1 MIGGIEAGPYAI
13 FRVLFNHYLV
23 EVAGEADTQQKAK
36 IAEFLEEMANC
47 RDVRVTELLRTEV
60 VPTFLRSQSG
70 LSTYWPLLGHAVRR
84 ALVLEAPRL
93 ASSIQIP
100 SD

>member
-1 MIGGIEAGPYAI
+1 MIGGIEAGPYVI
-13 FRVLFNHYLV
+13 FGVLFNHYLV
-23 EVAGEADTQQKAK
+23 GVAGEADTQQKAK

-60 VPTFLRSQSG
+60 VPTFLQSQSR
-70 LSTYWPLLGHAVRR
+70 LNNYWPLLGHAVRR
-84 ALVLEAPRL
+84 AVMLEAPRL